1 MDSTMIIQKNLH
13 QVVIIFVLIASITTG
28 CRSTDE
34 YKKFANA
41 GSQYTNAVDK
51 LLDTASNIRID
62 TTSEQLLRNDRILN
76 QTIEDYQKLAQVDEE
91 RLEVLGKLRKHNKL
105 LGDYFRLLNELAS
118 SDAPTRAQGE
128 IAGVVDNLNNIGKQ
142 LQVSNLITNS
152 GLIQGITNLVV
163 SSQIRGALRDE
174 LEKRNRTIMLELTIQ
189 KEMLKALGDSI
200 TQDVKLIRI
209 AREERFIIRPL
220 IQDTAISDADT
231 WIETRRNL
239 LIMEARGKELNE
251 ASKTLSNFQ
260 KVFQDFVEGKL
271 SLARL
276 NAFLQDVD
284 AFLQLVEADKKPK

>member
-1 MDSTMIIQKNLH
+1 MMIQKNLH
-13 QVVIIFVLIASITTG
+13 QVVIIFALIASITTG

-34 YKKFANA
+34 YKKLTNA

-76 QTIEDYQKLAQVDEE
+76 QTIEDYQKLTQVDDE

-142 LQVSNLITNS
+142 LQGSDLITNS
-152 GLIQGITNLVV
+152 GLFQGITNLVV

-189 KEMLKALGDSI
+189 KQMLKALGDSI
-200 TQDVKLIRI
+200 AQDVKLIRI
-209 AREERFIIRPL
+209 AREERFVIRPL

-251 ASKTLSNFQ
+251 ASQTLSNFQ